1 MKATMS
7 LLSHMEEFS
16 PLKAIGAVMRRFLVR
31 R

>member
-16 PLKAIGAVMRRFLVR
+16 PLKAIGAFMRRFPVR
-31 R
+31 